1 MSYHSS
7 CLWSRGRKAAKRSR
21 PFRGSVYLLKFAVI
35 LLLYCLDSPR
45 PYPPVEISCMIDIFA
60 FRMYQKSH
68 AAVCGPKSLYRQR
81 ICLVSPGQ
89 RKIFFCFHKMKT
101 GQIQTVSHI
110 PFGIR
115 GKNIVDLSG
124 PVIWKISG
132 LK

>member
-7 CLWSRGRKAAKRSR
+7 CLGSRGRKAAKKVQAFQGFCIS
-21 PFRGSVYLLKFAVI
+21 LKIRCHIVI
-35 LLLYCLDSPR
+35 ILFGLSR

-124 PVIWKISG
+124 AGDMEDFPD
-132 LK
+132 